1 MSDRVVRI
9 GGASAAWGDTVQ
21 GAGQLVAAG
30 GLDYLVGDYLAEVT
44 MAILAR
50 MRAKDPQAGFIPDWL
65 ASVKPHLGAIKA
77 QGIRLVTNAGGMNP
91 EALRDAFLAAAGEQ
105 GLNFRVAVVLGDDL
119 SGQADALRAA
129 APHEMFTGA
138 ALPPRL
144 ASCNAYLGAR
154 PIAAALAAG
163 AEVVITGRCVDS
175 ALVLGP
181 LMHEFGWAAG
191 EHDLLAAGSLAGH
204 VIECGAQATGGLFTD
219 WQAVAEGW
227 DDMGFPVIECHEDGG
242 FIVTKPAGTGGM
254 VTPATVAEQIVYEI
268 GDPRAYHLPDVTC
281 DFSAVTL
288 DQAGPDRVL
297 VRGARGRAPGP
308 DLKVCATWADGFRLM
323 TTYMI
328 AGFQAAAKG
337 RAMAQ
342 ALVRRTQRLMAAR
355 GMADYREVSIE
366 VIGAEDTWGAQAR
379 DDLRDGARE
388 VVVKIGLRHDDARA
402 LEVFAREFAH
412 PGVSMAQG
420 LTGVLH
426 GRPKPAPVVRVFSF
440 LWPKAQVPVRVDLDG
455 VGVSVPALA
464 GARTA
469 DDLPPVPDFI
479 VPGFTLPQDA
489 TATVPLRALAWGRSG
504 DKGDDAN
511 IGLIARQ
518 EAFFPLLCAQVTED
532 RVAGFFAHYL
542 QGRVS
547 RYLMPGFHALN
558 FHLRAVLGGGG
569 SASLRYD
576 PQAKTYAQMLLDM
589 PVTVP
594 AAWLAPGEPL
604 AAQGAAERAG
614 RTQTPSR
621 GGAAG

>member
-1 MSDRVVRI
+1 MSGKVVRI
-9 GGASAAWGDTVQ
+9 GGASAAWGDTVL
-21 GAGQLVAAG
+21 GAGQLVRQGAV
-30 GLDYLVGDYLAEVT
+30 DYLVGDYLAEVT

-65 ASVKPHLGAIKA
+65 ASVKPHLSEIKR

-91 EALRDAFLAAAGEQ
+91 AALRDAFQAAAAEA
-105 GLNFRVAVVLGDDL
+105 GLAFRVAVITGDDL
-119 SGQADALRAA
+119 SAQQDALRAA
-129 APHEMFTGA
+129 APREMFTGA
-138 ALPPRL
+138 ALPARL

-154 PIAAALAAG
+154 PIAAALAEG

-181 LMHEFGWAAG
+181 LMHEFGWG
-191 EHDLLAAGSLAGH
+191 PDDHDLLAAGSLAGH

-219 WQAVAEGW
+219 WRAVADGW
-227 DDMGFPVIECHEDGG
+227 DDMGFPVIECAADGS
-242 FIVTKPAGTGGM
+242 FVVTKPEGTGGM

-268 GDPRAYHLPDVTC
+268 GDPQTYHLPDVIC
-281 DFSAVTL
+281 DFADVRL
-288 DQAGPDRVL
+288 EQAGPDRVL

-308 DLKVCATWADGFRLM
+308 DYKVCATWADGFRLM
-323 TTYMI
+323 TTYLI
-328 AGFQAAAKG
+328 AGFEAAGKG
-337 RAMAQ
+337 RATAQ
-342 ALVRRTQRLMAAR
+342 ALVRRTQRIMAAR

-388 VVVKIGLRHDDARA
+388 VVVKIGLRHDDPKA

-426 GRPKPAPVVRVFSF
+426 GRPKPAPMVRVFSF
-440 LWPKAQVPVRVDLDG
+440 LWPKAQVAVAADLDG
-455 VGVSVPALA
+455 RAIEVPDVPAA
-464 GARTA
+464 ASSDA
-469 DDLPPVPDFI
+469 PALPPM
-479 VPGFTLPQDA
+479 PGYTLPPGD

-511 IGLIARQ
+511 IGLIARRA
-518 EAFFPLLCAQVTED
+518 EYFPLLCAQMTDD
-532 RVAGFFAHYL
+532 RVAAFFAHYL
-542 QGRVS
+542 QGGVT
-547 RYLMPGFHALN
+547 RYALPGFHALN

-576 PQAKTYAQMLLDM
+576 PQAKTYAQMLLDL

-594 AAWLAPGEPL
+594 ASWVAPGGMLVRPEVP
-604 AAQGAAERAG
+604 AG
-614 RTQTPSR
+614 QD
-621 GGAAG
+621 